1 MSIRSMA
8 RSRGTGKVVTVAA
21 TLVVGMMATLSP
33 ASAAEEP
40 KAGIEKPT
48 ASEYVAWLGQQEDAD
63 ADRTAEQFE
72 ALPSGDQAKF
82 LNYIADPELVTALAG
97 EKGDPGAD
105 PDTETRRTATGER
118 VTTKLAGGDVVITSE
133 GGVTAPAT
141 RGTAGDWSCYNWVNY
156 KVFGIEIAKHTLKQ
170 WYRSTTTKVD
180 KVYSASATH
189 KNLNPGVQVSN
200 QPEDQWISAAGNAL
214 AYAVWN
220 IDFVYS
226 GSAIHSDKRQHIR
239 CDETGYRFGYFKNA

>member
-1 MSIRSMA
+1 MA
-8 RSRGTGKVVTVAA
+8 RSHGTGKATMVAVA
-21 TLVVGMMATLSP
+21 LVGSMSMMATLSP
-33 ASAAEEP
+33 AAAAGTAP
-40 KAGIEKPT
+40 KAEVPKPT
-48 ASEYVAWLGQQEDAD
+48 ASEYVAWLDGQSDAD
-63 ADRTAEQFE
+63 ADRTAEQFK
-72 ALPSGDQAKF
+72 ALSSDDQAKF

-97 EKGDPGAD
+97 EKGDPSTD
-105 PDTETRRTATGER
+105 PDTETRRTASSER
-118 VTTKLAGGDVVITSE
+118 VTTRLAGGDVVITSE

-239 CDETGYRFGYFKNA
+239 CDETGYRFGYFKDA